1 MSVWHCLATKRYSC
15 RQTVRKCPQTLCAD
29 MSKKTT
35 KASAAERVA
44 TLLRK
49 QISSGVY
56 HIGDRL
62 PSIRQLAT
70 EMSVSKNCVVE
81 AFEILTANGEV
92 APQRG
97 SGHYVNP
104 PRAPVRAEQE
114 SHAFA
119 KILDT
124 VWLMRE
130 QLNNDPK
137 HLAVGHGIPPSH
149 WLSANRSANHLERAH
164 KRITKA
170 SLDSMFQY
178 GNRYG
183 YRPLRELLERRLA
196 ILGIDA
202 RVNQIV
208 LTFGANEALDIVIRG
223 LMRSGEVALVD
234 EPGYY
239 PLYGKLQLHGVN
251 IVGVRRN
258 PDGPDIGELE
268 RLIQA
273 TGSKLF
279 FTQSLGQN
287 PTGSDTSPTI
297 AFRMLQLAEKYDITI
312 VESDPLADLKPTSM
326 TRAATLDQLRRTIYI
341 GSFTKSV
348 AASLRVGFIAA
359 AVDVAERLADIKM
372 LVHVSTS
379 EYTEKLVEAV
389 LRAPEYARQI
399 TYLRDQAQRAT
410 DQATQILAGLGAELF
425 CSPSHSLYLWASVPW
440 ATDSLL
446 LAQSMLKDQIAMAP
460 GAVFALNSTTTSPWS
475 RYNVGYVV
483 DPRFAKAMERRR
495 SKSGASRG

>member
-1 MSVWHCLATKRYSC
+1 
-15 RQTVRKCPQTLCAD
+15 
-29 MSKKTT
+29 MSKKNAKPT
-35 KASAAERVA
+35 AAAKVA

-49 QISSGVY
+49 QIAGGSYRVGEK
-56 HIGDRL
+56 L

-81 AFEILTANGEV
+81 AFEMLTASGEV
-92 APQRG
+92 EPQRG
-97 SGHYVNP
+97 SGHYVSP
-104 PRAPVRAEQE
+104 PRAPVRTEQE
-114 SHAFA
+114 PHAFA
-119 KILDT
+119 KLLDT

-137 HLAVGHGIPPSH
+137 HLPVGHGIPPGH
-149 WLSANRSANHLERAH
+149 WLSANGLERAH
-164 KRITKA
+164 KRLAKV
-170 SLDSMFQY
+170 SFDSMFQY

-183 YRPLRELLERRLA
+183 YRPLRELLERRLST
-196 ILGIDA
+196 LGIDA

-223 LMRSGEVALVD
+223 LMRSGDVALVD

-239 PLYGKLQLHGVN
+239 PLYGKLKLHGVN

-258 PDGPDIGELE
+258 PDGPDVGELE
-268 RLIQA
+268 RLLKE
-273 TGSKLF
+273 TGAKIF

-287 PTGSDTSPTI
+287 PTGSDTSPAV

-312 VESDPLADLKPTSM
+312 VESDPLADLKPASM
-326 TRAATLDQLRRTIYI
+326 TRAATLDQLKRTVYI

-348 AASLRVGFIAA
+348 AASMRVGFIAA
-359 AVDVAERLADIKM
+359 EVDVAERLADVKM

-389 LRAPEYARQI
+389 LRAPEYPRQI
-399 TYLRDQAQRAT
+399 ADLRDQAERAT
-410 DQATQILAGLGAELF
+410 RQATQILAGLGAEVF
-425 CSPSHSLYLWASVPW
+425 CSPPHSLYLWARLPW
-440 ATDSLL
+440 APDSLL
-446 LAQSMLKDQIAMAP
+446 LARSMLKDQIAMAP
-460 GAVFALNSTTTSPWS
+460 GAVFAIDSTTASPWS

-495 SKSGASRG
+495 SK

>member
-1 MSVWHCLATKRYSC
+1 
-15 RQTVRKCPQTLCAD
+15 

-35 KASAAERVA
+35 RPSAAERVA
-44 TLLRK
+44 TVLRK
-49 QISSGVY
+49 QIADGIY
-56 HIGDRL
+56 HVGERL
-62 PSIRQLAT
+62 PSIRTLAT

-81 AFEILTANGEV
+81 AFELLAASGDVE
-92 APQRG
+92 PQRG

-104 PRAPVRAEQE
+104 PRAPVRTEPDPL
-114 SHAFA
+114 AFA

-137 HLAVGHGIPPSH
+137 HLPVGHGIPPGH
-149 WLSANRSANHLERAH
+149 WLSATRLERAH
-164 KRITKA
+164 KRLSRA

-196 ILGIDA
+196 LLGIEA
-202 RVNQIV
+202 RANQIV

-223 LMRSGEVALVD
+223 LLRSGEVALVD

-239 PLYGKLQLHGVN
+239 PLYGKLKLHGVN
-251 IVGVRRN
+251 IVGVRRH

-273 TGSKLF
+273 TGAKIF

-287 PTGSDTSPTI
+287 PTGSDTSPAI
-297 AFRMLQLAEKYDITI
+297 AFRMLQLAEKHAVTI
-312 VESDPLADLKPTSM
+312 VESDPLADLKPASL
-326 TRAATLDQLRRTIYI
+326 TRAATLDQLRRTVYI

-359 AVDVAERLADIKM
+359 AVDVAEHLADVKM
-372 LVHVSTS
+372 LVHVSTA

-389 LRAPEYARQI
+389 LRAPEYPRQI
-399 TYLRDQAQRAT
+399 AYLREQTQRAT
-410 DQATQILAGLGAELF
+410 REATQILSGLGAELF
-425 CSPSHSLYLWASVPW
+425 CSPSHSLYLWARVPW
-440 ATDSLL
+440 APDALL
-446 LAQSMLKDQIAMAP
+446 LARSMLKDQIAMAP
-460 GAVFALNSTTTSPWS
+460 GAVFAIDSTGTSPWS

-495 SKSGASRG
+495 SKSDVSRG

>member
-1 MSVWHCLATKRYSC
+1 MS
-15 RQTVRKCPQTLCAD
+15 Q
-29 MSKKTT
+29 KTT
-35 KASAAERVA
+35 KPTAAERVA

-49 QISSGVY
+49 QIAGGTYRV
-56 HIGDRL
+56 GEKL
-62 PSIRQLAT
+62 PSIRTLAT

-81 AFEILTANGEV
+81 AFELLAASGEV
-92 APQRG
+92 EPHRG
-97 SGHYVNP
+97 SGHYVSS
-104 PRAPVRAEQE
+104 PRAPARTEQE
-114 SHAFA
+114 PHTYA
-119 KILDT
+119 KLLDT

-137 HLAVGHGIPPSH
+137 HLPVGHGIPPGH
-149 WLSANRSANHLERAH
+149 WLSSNRLERAH
-164 KRITKA
+164 KRIAK
-170 SLDSMFQY
+170 SSFDSMFQY

-183 YRPLRELLERRLA
+183 HRPLRELLERRLST
-196 ILGIDA
+196 LGIEA

-223 LMRSGEVALVD
+223 LMRFGDVALVD

-258 PDGPDIGELE
+258 ADGPDVGELE
-268 RLIQA
+268 RLIKA
-273 TGSKLF
+273 TGARLF

-287 PTGSDTSPTI
+287 PTGSDTSPAV
-297 AFRMLQLAEKYDITI
+297 AFRMLQLAEKHDITI
-312 VESDPLADLKPTSM
+312 VESDPLADLKPASM
-326 TRAATLDQLRRTIYI
+326 TRAATLDQLKRTIYI

-348 AASLRVGFIAA
+348 AASMRVGFIAA
-359 AVDVAERLADIKM
+359 AADIAERLADVKM

-389 LRAPEYARQI
+389 LRAPEYPRQI
-399 TYLRDQAQRAT
+399 ADLRDQAEQASR
-410 DQATQILAGLGAELF
+410 QATQILANLGAELF
-425 CSPSHSLYLWASVPW
+425 CAPSHSLYLWARLPW
-440 ATDSLL
+440 APDSLL
-446 LAQSMLKDQIAMAP
+446 LARSMLKDQIAMAP
-460 GAVFALNSTTTSPWS
+460 GAVFAIDSTIASPWS

-495 SKSGASRG
+495 SAFESKRSSK

>member
-1 MSVWHCLATKRYSC
+1 MTKKPPKP
-15 RQTVRKCPQTLCAD
+15 T
-29 MSKKTT
+29 
-35 KASAAERVA
+35 AAERVA
-44 TLLRK
+44 TSLRK
-49 QISSGVY
+49 QIAGGGYRV
-56 HIGDRL
+56 GEKL
-62 PSIRQLAT
+62 PSIRTLAT

-81 AFEILTANGEV
+81 AFEMLTASGEV
-92 APQRG
+92 EPHRG
-97 SGHYVNP
+97 SGHYVSP
-104 PRAPVRAEQE
+104 PRTPVRAEQE
-114 SHAFA
+114 PHAFA
-119 KILDT
+119 KVLDT

-137 HLAVGHGIPPSH
+137 HLPVGHGIPPGH
-149 WLSANRSANHLERAH
+149 WLQANGLERAH
-164 KRITKA
+164 KRISKA
-170 SLDSMFQY
+170 GLDAMFQY

-196 ILGIDA
+196 ALGIDT

-239 PLYGKLQLHGVN
+239 PLYGKLKLHGVN

-258 PDGPDIGELE
+258 PDGPDIGELQ
-268 RLIQA
+268 RLIEA
-273 TGSKLF
+273 TGARIF

-287 PTGSDTSPTI
+287 PTGSDTSPAI
-297 AFRMLQLAEKYDITI
+297 AFRMLQLAEKHDITI
-312 VESDPLADLKPTSM
+312 VESDPLADLKPVSM
-326 TRAATLDQLRRTIYI
+326 TRASTLDQLKRTVYI

-359 AVDVAERLADIKM
+359 SVDVAERLADVKM

-379 EYTEKLVEAV
+379 EYTERLVDAV
-389 LRAPEYARQI
+389 LRAPEYPRQI
-399 TYLRDQAQRAT
+399 ADLRDQAQRAT
-410 DQATQILAGLGAELF
+410 RQATQILAGLGAELF
-425 CSPSHSLYLWASVPW
+425 CSPSHSLYLWARLPW
-440 ATDSLL
+440 APDSLR
-446 LAQSMLKDQIAMAP
+446 LARSMLKDQIAMAP
-460 GAVFALNSTTTSPWS
+460 GAVFAIDSTTMCPWS

-495 SKSGASRG
+495 SKSDASRG